1 LSGARLSGADLASAD
16 LTDAHLDDAHL
27 DEASLGDADLTGSF
41 LDGAYLSRAYLRHAQ
56 LRGARL
62 GGTDLHGAVLTDADL
77 TGAHLSGVLTRDVG
91 VDLTDADLTGAFLRG
106 TNLHAAQLSGAY
118 LFYTHLDGVVFEP
131 KNLPAPREM
140 ALALGLGLMRYDQ
153 DPGPL
158 TQPRKQFQD
167 AGYREQE
174 REITYALNREESNRD
189 SLIERW
195 FRRIAFD
202 WTCQYGLAPGRPL
215 LIVLCLWLLCSFV
228 YVMFIHWGGRSGI
241 YFLASRSLPGKS
253 NVRGKQIRPG
263 AIRAAEKGKVRV
275 LGLRQE
281 LRLLR
286 TAMFFG
292 LLSAFSIGFR
302 DIAFG
307 RWLRMLTKREYDL
320 KSTGW
325 ARPVSGLQSLIS
337 VYLIALWVLS
347 YFGRP
352 FG

>member
-27 DEASLGDADLTGSF
+27 DEASLMDAHLTRALLTHAYLPGACLRGTHLVGAHLGDADLA
-41 LDGAYLSRAYLRHAQ
+41 GAN
-56 LRGARL
+56 
-62 GGTDLHGAVLTDADL
+62 LTDADL
-77 TGAHLSGVLTRDVG
+77 TAAYLNGANLGDSHLIGADLRGADLRGAQLTGAHLVYARLE
-91 VDLTDADLTGAFLRG
+91 GA
-106 TNLHAAQLSGAY
+106 
-118 LFYTHLDGVVFEP
+118 VFEP
-131 KNLPAPREM
+131 KNLPTPVEM
-140 ALALGLGLMRYDQ
+140 ARAQSLEKLRYDE

-158 TQPRKQFQD
+158 TQLRKQFQD

-189 SLIERW
+189 SFIERW

-202 WTCQYGLAPGRPL
+202 WTCRYGLTPGRPL
-215 LIVLCLWLLCSFV
+215 RIVLWLWLLCSFV
-228 YVMFIHWGGRSGI
+228 YVTFIHWGGGSGI

-253 NVRGKQIRPG
+253 NVRGKQVRPR
-263 AIRAAEKGKVRV
+263 AIRAVRAVQKEKVRA

-286 TAMFFG
+286 AAMFFS
-292 LLSAFSIGFR
+292 LLSAFSTGFR

-320 KSTGW
+320 KPAGW

>member
-27 DEASLGDADLTGSF
+27 DEASLGDADLTRSF
-41 LDGAYLSRAYLRHAQ
+41 LGGAYLSRAYLRHAQ
-56 LRGARL
+56 LRGAHL
-62 GGTDLHGAVLTDADL
+62 GDSDLASANLTDADL
-77 TGAHLSGVLTRDVG
+77 TGAYLNDASLGDSHLIG
-91 VDLTDADLTGAFLRG
+91 ADLRGADLRR
-106 TNLHAAQLSGAY
+106 AQLAGAY
-118 LFYTHLDGVVFEP
+118 LVYARLEGAVFEP
-131 KNLPAPREM
+131 KNLPTPVEM
-140 ALALGLGLMRYDQ
+140 ARAQNLEKLRYDE

-158 TQPRKQFQD
+158 AQLRKQFQD
-167 AGYREQE
+167 AGYRRQE
-174 REITYALNREESNRD
+174 REITCALNREEANRV
-189 SLIERW
+189 SFIERW

-202 WTCQYGLAPGRPL
+202 WTCHYGLTPGRPL
-215 LIVLCLWLLCSFV
+215 RIVLWLWLLCSFV

-241 YFLASRSLPGKS
+241 YFVASRSLPGKS
-253 NVRGKQIRPG
+253 NVRGMQIRPR
-263 AIRAAEKGKVRV
+263 AIRAAEKEKVRA
-275 LGLRQE
+275 LGLRQG

-286 TAMFFG
+286 AAMSFS

-320 KSTGW
+320 KPTGW
-325 ARPVSGLQSLIS
+325 ARPVSGVQSLMS